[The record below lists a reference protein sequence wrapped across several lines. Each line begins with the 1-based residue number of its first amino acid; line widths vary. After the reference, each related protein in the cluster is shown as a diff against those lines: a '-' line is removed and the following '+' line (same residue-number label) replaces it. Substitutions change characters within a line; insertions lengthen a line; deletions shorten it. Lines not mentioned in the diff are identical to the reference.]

1 VIAAASCGLGEAMAG
16 MNVSDLAELPRLA
29 SRARPWPDSAGSRFG
44 IRGCGH
50 QRLRASEAEEELV
63 DLGQQGSSVAVLL
76 PDHPEK
82 EAHLFGGRRRDGRSL
97 VGQRFVK
104 ADGCSLVKLADLAN
118 FLVESD
124 IEGSGGI
131 DEGD

>member
-50 QRLRASEAEEELV
+50 QRLRRSSSIWGSRDRASPSCCRIIPRRKRTCSAAAGGM
-63 DLGQQGSSVAVLL
+63 DVAWW
-76 PDHPEK
+76 
-82 EAHLFGGRRRDGRSL
+82 
-97 VGQRFVK
+97 
-104 ADGCSLVKLADLAN
+104 
-118 FLVESD
+118 
-124 IEGSGGI
+124 GSGS
-131 DEGD
+131 